1 MITKLQKKVG
11 INVLTFF
18 ICYIL
23 NMRKIQIGNCTLYN
37 GDCYEVLKHIEDN
50 SVTLVHSDPPYVV
63 HSGVQKSEWYE
74 KIGVNKQQESLD
86 NAGIS
91 NGFDIESVFYELVRI
106 CKTPNYQLWCSKKQF
121 PVLLNYAIDNGYS
134 WQDIML
140 YRNNAL
146 PNLNGKYQ
154 DKDYCIHMWKGR
166 KITGEYKDRVTDYHW
181 NIGGK
186 KEWNHP
192 ALKPIEPIIH
202 MLKVGS
208 DEGDV
213 VLDMFMGSG
222 TTGDA
227 CLKTN
232 RKFIGIEKNDLFFE
246 MAVKRISKVFD
257 CLNKNDIK
265 LF

>member
-1 MITKLQKKVG
+1 MKG
-11 INVLTFF
+11 IV
-18 ICYIL
+18 
-23 NMRKIQIGNCTLYN
+23 IGDCILYN
-37 GDCYEVLKHIEDN
+37 GDCRDVLKSIEDD
-50 SVTLVHSDPPYVV
+50 SVTLVHSDPPYIV
-63 HSGVQKSEWYE
+63 HSGVQKSDWYE
-74 KIGVNKQQESLD
+74 RIGVNRQQEILD
-86 NAGIS
+86 KADIS
-91 NGFDIESVFYELVRI
+91 DGFDKDVIFNELDRI

-121 PVLLNYAIDNGYS
+121 PELLNYAIDNGYS

-166 KITGEYKDRVTDYHW
+166 KITGDYKDKVTDYHW

-186 KEWNHP
+186 KEWCHP
-192 ALKPIEPIIH
+192 ALKPVEPIIH

-208 DEGDV
+208 DGGDV

-222 TTGDA
+222 TTGEA
-227 CLKTN
+227 CMRTG
-232 RKFIGIEKNDLFFE
+232 RKFIGIEKNKEYFD
-246 MAVKRISKVFD
+246 MAVKRIESILSKKQD
-257 CLNKNDIK
+257 E

>member
-1 MITKLQKKVG
+1 MKG
-11 INVLTFF
+11 IV
-18 ICYIL
+18 
-23 NMRKIQIGNCTLYN
+23 IGDCILYN
-37 GDCYEVLKHIEDN
+37 GDYRDVLKHIEN
-50 SVTLVHSDPPYVV
+50 KTVTLVHSDPPYIV
-63 HSGVQKSEWYE
+63 HSGVQKSEWYDR
-74 KIGVNKQQESLD
+74 IGVNKQQDALD
-86 NAGIS
+86 KANIS
-91 NGFDIESVFYELVRI
+91 DGFDKEVVFEELERI

-121 PVLLNYAIDNGYS
+121 PELLNYAIDNGYS

-166 KITGEYKDRVTDYHW
+166 KITGDYKDKVTDYHW
-181 NIGGK
+181 TIGGR
-186 KEWNHP
+186 KEWSHP
-192 ALKPIEPIIH
+192 ALKPVEPIIH

-222 TTGDA
+222 TTGEA
-227 CLKTN
+227 CMRTG
-232 RKFIGIEKNDLFFE
+232 RKFIGIEKNKEYFD
-246 MAVKRISKVFD
+246 MAVKRIESILSKKQVE
-257 CLNKNDIK
+257 

>member
-1 MITKLQKKVG
+1 MKG
-11 INVLTFF
+11 IV
-18 ICYIL
+18 
-23 NMRKIQIGNCTLYN
+23 IGDCILYN
-37 GDCYEVLKHIEDN
+37 GDYRDVLKHIEN
-50 SVTLVHSDPPYVV
+50 KTVTLVHSDPPYIV
-63 HSGVQKSEWYE
+63 HSGVQKSEWYDR
-74 KIGVNKQQESLD
+74 IGVNKQQDTLD
-86 NAGIS
+86 KANIS
-91 NGFDIESVFYELVRI
+91 DGFDKEAVFKELERI

-121 PVLLNYAIDNGYS
+121 PELLNYAIDNGYS

-166 KITGEYKDRVTDYHW
+166 KITGDYKDKVTDYHW
-181 NIGGK
+181 TIGGR

-192 ALKPIEPIIH
+192 ALKPVEPIIH

-222 TTGDA
+222 TTGEA
-227 CLKTN
+227 CMRTG
-232 RKFIGIEKNDLFFE
+232 RKFIGIEKNKEYFN
-246 MAVKRISKVFD
+246 MAVKRIESILSKKQVE
-257 CLNKNDIK
+257 